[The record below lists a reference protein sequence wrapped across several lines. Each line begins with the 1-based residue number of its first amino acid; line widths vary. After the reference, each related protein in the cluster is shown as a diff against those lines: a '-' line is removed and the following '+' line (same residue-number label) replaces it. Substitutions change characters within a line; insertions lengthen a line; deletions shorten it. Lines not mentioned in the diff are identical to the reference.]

1 MRGERW
7 PREKGSVVT
16 GSDKGSDFN
25 SVSCE
30 LNPEPPSLVSEVTM
44 ELVGEAQEVVAPSGG
59 RDAAQPSALVK
70 AKCQPCSFPCNQP
83 QGRTPCQSSLQL
95 SERHTHRC
103 GCYEKGQ
110 RSTWGASWK

>member
-16 GSDKGSDFN
+16 GSGKGCDFN

-59 RDAAQPSALVK
+59 RDAAQLSALVK
-70 AKCQPCSFPCNQP
+70 AKCQPFPCNQP
-83 QGRTPCQSSLQL
+83 QGRTLCQSSLQL
-95 SERHTHRC
+95 SEQRAHRR
-103 GCYEKGQ
+103 GCSEKGQ
-110 RSTWGASWK
+110 